1 MNFVSVPGC
10 AAAREDGGAELLGHV
25 VLLVGMISDGE
36 MAVANRG
43 VDLHMNPTV

>member
-1 MNFVSVPGC
+1 MNGMSEPGC
-10 AAAREDGGAELLGHV
+10 AAARGDGDPELLGRV